1 MQPLFFNLYQP
12 YNRRDARK
20 RHPNSGNPHVLPILA
35 CAFVAVAI
43 ILLFFF
49 HRTLLK
55 SKNTTTC
62 PENREPTFVPLTKN
76 EVIIAEEF
84 SSTASLLVSILH
96 FATARTIPPQSPNE
110 IQKLVDVIQYLT
122 PCNFLIFGVGHD
134 SLMWDALN
142 PRGNTLFIEENP
154 RWTLSAMKRF
164 PILNIHTVRYSTRI
178 SEADTLLSTYKAQC
192 MGNQLTLKG
201 NQHCPLALS
210 RLPEEAYDRDWDMIM
225 IDAPRGTE
233 DPSPGKMAVIY
244 SVAVMARER
253 KRPGVTHV
261 FLHDVDGR
269 VEQQYAQE
277 FLCMKYRVSVVNKLW
292 HFVIPP
298 SFSSDDTTAG
308 FC

>member
-1 MQPLFFNLYQP
+1 MQPWLFNSYQP
-12 YNRRDARK
+12 YNNRRDARR
-20 RHPNSGNPHVLPILA
+20 RHPNVLPILA
-35 CAFVAVAI
+35 SAFITVSI

-49 HRTLLK
+49 QQTLLK
-55 SKNTTTC
+55 SRNTC
-62 PENREPTFVPLTKN
+62 PQNNEPAFVPLTKN
-76 EVIIAEEF
+76 EALIADEF
-84 SSTASLLVSILH
+84 HSTASPLVSILH
-96 FATARTIPPQSPNE
+96 FATSHTVPPQSAEE

-122 PCNFLIFGVGHD
+122 PCNFLIFGIGHD

-142 PRGNTLFIEENP
+142 PRGNTLFVEENP

-164 PILNIHTVRYSTRI
+164 PILNIHTVRYTTRI
-178 SEADTLLSTYKAQC
+178 SQADALLASYKAQC
-192 MGNQLTLKG
+192 TGKQSKLKG
-201 NQHCPLALS
+201 NRNCPLALS
-210 RLPEEAYDRDWDMIM
+210 QLPEEAYERDWDMIM
-225 IDAPRGTE
+225 IDAPRGTA
-233 DPSPGKMAVIY
+233 DPSAGKMAVIY

-277 FLCMKYRVSVVNKLW
+277 FLCMKYRVGVVNKLW

-298 SFSSDDTTAG
+298 SFSSDDTARG

>member
-1 MQPLFFNLYQP
+1 MQPWLFNLYQP
-12 YNRRDARK
+12 YNRRDARR
-20 RHPNSGNPHVLPILA
+20 RHPHSGNPNILPLLA
-35 CAFVAVAI
+35 AAFIAVSLV
-43 ILLFFF
+43 LLFFF

-55 SKNTTTC
+55 SKNTC
-62 PENREPTFVPLTKN
+62 QQNDEPAFVPLTRN
-76 EVIIAEEF
+76 EALIADEF
-84 SSTASLLVSILH
+84 RSTASPLVSILH
-96 FATARTIPPQSPNE
+96 FATAHTVPPQSAEE

-122 PCNFLIFGVGHD
+122 PCNFLIFGIGHD

-142 PRGNTLFIEENP
+142 PRGNTLFVEENP

-164 PILNIHTVRYSTRI
+164 PILNIHTVRYTTRI
-178 SEADTLLSTYKAQC
+178 SQADALLASYKAQC
-192 MGNQLTLKG
+192 TVKQLKLKG
-201 NQHCPLALS
+201 NKNCPLALS
-210 RLPEEAYDRDWDMIM
+210 QLPEEAYQRDWDMIM
-225 IDAPRGTE
+225 IDAPRGTA

-277 FLCMKYRVSVVNKLW
+277 FLCMKYRVGVVNKLW

-298 SFSSDDTTAG
+298 SFSSDDTARG